1 MGGTRAAV
9 PLPCLSPWQLAARAQ
24 PARPLLHRWPER
36 KKVVAD
42 MQDIGRA
49 ELLPPGGG
57 DGTKTVY
64 AVCVS

>member
-1 MGGTRAAV
+1 V
-9 PLPCLSPWQLAARAQ
+9 AARAQ

-42 MQDIGRA
+42 MQDIGRV